1 MFLPGKSQG
10 QRSLGGHSPWC
21 RKESDTAESLS
32 THAHSA
38 QQPRLT
44 TRTNL
49 TASLPAANPPVAPYC
64 PRSGDQILPHCV
76 FRPCPPLHPC
86 FAPTPFLAVTV
97 MLDWPPVLLDPPFTV
112 LPLPQGLCT
121 CLSSAWNTLSHIPS
135 IHSHLVISIAS
146 KYHLLREACP
156 DCPSW
161 STPPLVPFAAAAT
174 ILFVICLG
182 DYLTHICC
190 SS

>member
-1 MFLPGKSQG
+1 MHTPPSNQGDDDKNKPDRITPSCKSSCSSLLPSVW
-10 QRSLGGHSPWC
+10 RSNPSPLHLQALPTTPSLFC
-21 RKESDTAESLS
+21 PLALS
-32 THAHSA
+32 T
-38 QQPRLT
+38 
-44 TRTNL
+44 
-49 TASLPAANPPVAPYC
+49 
-64 PRSGDQILPHCV
+64 
-76 FRPCPPLHPC
+76 
-86 FAPTPFLAVTV
+86 
-97 MLDWPPVLLDPPFTV
+97 MLDWPLVLLDPPATL

-161 STPPLVPFAAAAT
+161 SAPPLVPFAVAAT